1 MIQTRMA
8 YQSLEQ
14 RLIEKRIVPVAVI
27 ESVDDAVPLA
37 KALAAGGLP
46 MIEVTLRTPVA
57 LDCIR
62 AVRKSCPEILVGAGT
77 VLTPEQVGE
86 AMSAGAE
93 FGVSPGLNE
102 DVVRA
107 ANKSNWYFIPGVM
120 TPSDVE
126 RAMSLGRKLL
136 KFYPADTAGGV
147 KMLKTLSSPYEH
159 TGVKFVPLGGISAA
173 TMADYLA
180 LPIVAAV
187 GGSWLCDRKLIG
199 EKRWS
204 EITALVVEAIKKT
217 M

>member
-1 MIQTRMA
+1 MTNPA
-8 YQSLEQ
+8 LEQ
-14 RLIEKRIVPVAVI
+14 RLVAKRVIPVAVI

-37 KALAAGGLP
+37 RALAAGGLP
-46 MIEVTLRTPVA
+46 IIEVTLRTPAA

-62 AVRKSCPEILVGAGT
+62 AVRKSCPDILVGAGT
-77 VLTPEQVGE
+77 VLTPDQVTAARE
-86 AMSAGAE
+86 AGAE

-107 ANKSNWYFIPGVM
+107 ANAENWFFIPGVM

-126 RAMSLGRKLL
+126 RAMALGRKLL
-136 KFYPADTAGGV
+136 KFYPADAAGGV

-159 TGVKFVPLGGISAA
+159 TGVKFVPLGGVNAA
-173 TMADYLA
+173 TMSDYLA

-187 GGSWLCDRKLIG
+187 GGSWLCDRKLIK

-204 EITALVVEAIKKT
+204 DITALVAEAIKKT
-217 M
+217 L

>member
-1 MIQTRMA
+1 MA
-8 YQSLEQ
+8 NQSLE
-14 RLIEKRIVPVAVI
+14 RWLIEKRIVPVAVI

-86 AMSAGAE
+86 AMAAGAE

-107 ANKSNWYFIPGVM
+107 ANQRGWLFIPGVM

-126 RAMSLGRKLL
+126 RAMALGRKLL
-136 KFYPADTAGGV
+136 KFYPADAAGGV

-187 GGSWLCDRKLIG
+187 GGSWLCDRKLIR

>member
-187 GGSWLCDRKLIG
+187 GGSWLCDRKLIR